1 MSNIMDISAAQQ
13 ELIRRAEHELYVRRA
28 RTSLIDFTRVTKPD
42 YLFGW
47 FNEEL
52 CSILDKF
59 LEDCINKKSPRLLI
73 KAPPRHGKSE
83 LVSRRFI
90 AYALGRY
97 PWLQIMNASY
107 SSDLAS
113 AMNRDVQSIMDSPV
127 YNEIFPNTMINGEMA
142 KILGDKSVK
151 NLKKTADFCETNEHG
166 YVFSGGVGGAFTGF
180 GSHCFIVDDA
190 IKNRVEADSETIRNK
205 IWNWY
210 TSTAYS
216 RLSEG
221 GGMII
226 MMTSWHSDDLTGR
239 ILDKMKR
246 GEGDDFTVFEFP
258 AIATHDEPHR
268 KEGEALH
275 PERYSLE
282 KLEQIKKTVGM
293 RDWAALYQQSPI
305 PDGGGMFKQEWLQY
319 YDELPNHFDKIVM
332 SFDMTF
338 KDTKTS
344 DYVCGQVWI
353 QEKGCFY
360 LVDQIRGRFDFVT
373 TLRKFVEFSQK
384 HDYCVRKLIEDK
396 ANGTAVINTLKSRMV
411 GIVPIVPHES
421 KEARASSVTTLW
433 EAHNVYLPNPDKYQ
447 WVSREFLPELLV
459 FPGGKH
465 DDQVDCMTQ
474 ALNDLVS
481 KNKRID
487 PTNIEA
493 LLRGLE
499 AA

>member
-1 MSNIMDISAAQQ
+1 MSNIIDIQAAQQ

-28 RTSLIDFTRVTKPD
+28 RTSLADFTRVTKPD

-47 FNEEL
+47 FNREL
-52 CSILDKF
+52 CLILDQF

-127 YNEIFPNTMINGEMA
+127 YNEIFPDTMINGEMA
-142 KILGDKSVK
+142 KILGNKSVK

-226 MMTSWHSDDLTGR
+226 MMTPWHSDDLTGR

-246 GEGDDFTVFEFP
+246 GEGDNFTVFEFP
-258 AIATHDEPHR
+258 AIATHDETYR
-268 KEGEALH
+268 KEGEPLH

-293 RDWAALYQQSPI
+293 RDWAALYQQNPI

-319 YDELPNHFDKIVM
+319 YDELPDHFDKIVM

-353 QEKGCFY
+353 QEKGGFY

-373 TLRKFVEFSQK
+373 TLRKFVEFTRK

-396 ANGTAVINTLKSRMV
+396 ANGTAVINTLKSRMS
-411 GIVPIVPHES
+411 GIIPIVPHES
-421 KEARASSVTTLW
+421 KEARASAVTTLW
-433 EAHNVYLPNPDKYQ
+433 EAHNVFLPNPDKYQ
-447 WVSREFLPELLV
+447 WVSREFIPELLV

-474 ALNDLVS
+474 ALNDLTS
-481 KNKRID
+481 KNKKID

-493 LLRGLE
+493 ILRGF

>member
-1 MSNIMDISAAQQ
+1 MSSIIDLQAAQQ

-47 FNEEL
+47 FNREL
-52 CSILDKF
+52 CLILDQF

-107 SSDLAS
+107 SSDLAT

-166 YVFSGGVGGAFTGF
+166 YMFSGGVGGAFTGF
-180 GSHCFIVDDA
+180 GSHCFIIDDA
-190 IKNRVEADSETIRNK
+190 IKNRAEADSETVRNK

-226 MMTSWHSDDLTGR
+226 MMTPWHSDDLTGR

-246 GEGDDFTVFEFP
+246 GEGDEFTVFEFP
-258 AIATHDEPHR
+258 AIATHDETYR
-268 KEGEALH
+268 KEGEPLH

-293 RDWAALYQQSPI
+293 RDWAALYQQNPI
-305 PDGGGMFKQEWLQY
+305 PDGGGMFKQDWLQY

-353 QEKGCFY
+353 QEKGSFY
-360 LVDQIRGRFDFVT
+360 LVDQIRGRYDFVT
-373 TLRKFVEFSQK
+373 TLRKFVEFTRK
-384 HDYCVRKLIEDK
+384 HDYCMRKLIEDK
-396 ANGTAVINTLKSRMV
+396 ANGTAVINTLKSRMS
-411 GIVPIVPHES
+411 GIIPIVPHES
-421 KEARASSVTTLW
+421 KEARASAVTTLW
-433 EAHNVYLPNPDKYQ
+433 EAHNVFLPNPDKYQ
-447 WVSREFLPELLV
+447 WVGREFVPELLV

-481 KNKRID
+481 KNRKID

-493 LLRGLE
+493 LLRGL

>member
-1 MSNIMDISAAQQ
+1 MSNEIDLIAAQR
-13 ELIRRAEHELYVRRA
+13 ELLRRAEHELYVRRA

-47 FNEEL
+47 FNREL
-52 CSILDKF
+52 CLILDQF

-107 SSDLAS
+107 SSDLAT

-166 YVFSGGVGGAFTGF
+166 YMFSGGVGGAFTGF

-190 IKNRVEADSETIRNK
+190 IKNRAEADSETVRNK

-226 MMTSWHSDDLTGR
+226 MMTPWHSDDLTGR

-246 GEGDDFTVFEFP
+246 GEGDEFTVFEFP
-258 AIATHDEPHR
+258 AIATHDETYR
-268 KEGEALH
+268 KEGEPLH

-293 RDWAALYQQSPI
+293 RDWAALYQQNPI
-305 PDGGGMFKQEWLQY
+305 PDGGGMFKQDWLQY
-319 YDELPNHFDKIVM
+319 YDELPDHFDKIVM
-332 SFDMTF
+332 FFDMTF

-353 QEKGCFY
+353 REKGSFY
-360 LVDQIRGRFDFVT
+360 LVDQIRGRYDFVT
-373 TLRKFVEFSQK
+373 TLRKFVEFTRK
-384 HDYCVRKLIEDK
+384 HDYCMRKLIEDK
-396 ANGTAVINTLKSRMV
+396 ANGTAVINTLKSRIS
-411 GIVPIVPHES
+411 GIIPIVPHES
-421 KEARASSVTTLW
+421 KEARASAVTTLW
-433 EAHNVYLPNPDKYQ
+433 EAHNVFLPNPDKYQ
-447 WVSREFLPELLV
+447 WVGREFVPELLV

-481 KNKRID
+481 KNRKID

-493 LLRGLE
+493 LLRGL